1 MNERWVRS
9 LYYFCYENFTCA
21 HILTNKKPQLRITN
35 TKRAINGYYFWSFTS
50 VKGLTSQREIL
61 N

>member
-1 MNERWVRS
+1 
-9 LYYFCYENFTCA
+9 
-21 HILTNKKPQLRITN
+21 LTNKKPQLRITN